1 MLTKI
6 LAIYSAVLTTIV
18 AAFVLSGI
26 VSARTQTFDEI
37 DVRRINVREPNGTLR
52 LVISNRARLPG
63 VTMKGKESPNVDR
76 RVRRHALL
84 QRRRI

>member
-18 AAFVLSGI
+18 AAFVLSGT

-52 LVISNRARLPG
+52 LVISNRARL
-63 VTMKGKESPNVDR
+63 R
-76 RVRRHALL
+76 
-84 QRRRI
+84 